1 MPQRPGISP
10 QSPGTDTGSELFGG
24 RGGFF
29 GPGVRRRPLPAGAPE
44 RRFQSRLF
52 SLEPSSL
59 QVQGPGEG
67 TPWAPFAG
75 GRAWL
80 DAARQVGRHGGGG
93 LGSTATGSQS
103 SSVRRTE
110 ALTSA
115 GFKGTR
121 ATRAADSKRALGQVA
136 GHTLRLLPR
145 PRGEGLSGPGPG
157 EVALGAGRSQG
168 HQRDAGSG
176 GEGAEAP
183 LIPPRP
189 ARAPQ
194 AAAPPSWRPAPR
206 APTRPS
212 RPGAGA
218 GRSPG
223 ARPGLGTPPAPQA
236 RAPASRSP
244 VARRRPWGA
253 GLRGPAGRAR
263 RRAQVRARAGDAGP
277 GRGRQPLTPPLS
289 PLPPCVPPPRP
300 SSPAPP
306 QLGPW
311 SWRGC
316 RTVPLDALRTRCL
329 CDRLS
334 TFAILAQLSADAVR
348 PQPGAR
354 RAGGRGGGARGGG
367 FRGRLSPPGRLGE
380 GGLRPPAPRG
390 LAGGARASRE
400 GGWELSGWR
409 CGVGD

>member
-1 MPQRPGISP
+1 M
-10 QSPGTDTGSELFGG
+10 GTFC
-24 RGGFF
+24 
-29 GPGVRRRPLPAGAPE
+29 
-44 RRFQSRLF
+44 
-52 SLEPSSL
+52 
-59 QVQGPGEG
+59 
-67 TPWAPFAG
+67 

-80 DAARQVGRHGGGG
+80 DAARQMGRHGGGG
-93 LGSTATGSQS
+93 LRSTATGSQS

-121 ATRAADSKRALGQVA
+121 ATPAADSRRALGQTA
-136 GHTLRLLPR
+136 GGTLRLLPPN
-145 PRGEGLSGPGPG
+145 PRGGG
-157 EVALGAGRSQG
+157 GAGRRPIG
-168 HQRDAGSG
+168 AGGGGCGSG
-176 GEGAEAP
+176 VVPRSPARRGGRGRRRRGAPHPA
-183 LIPPRP
+183 RP

-212 RPGAGA
+212 RPSAGA

-223 ARPGLGTPPAPQA
+223 AGPGLGTPPAPQA

-263 RRAQVRARAGDAGP
+263 RRAQVRTRAGDAGP

-367 FRGRLSPPGRLGE
+367 FRGRLSPPGPAWGRAAAPR
-380 GGLRPPAPRG
+380 RPPWPGRRG
-390 LAGGARASRE
+390 PGL
-400 GGWELSGWR
+400 
-409 CGVGD
+409 